1 MANRL
6 LPFRQYNE
14 HFVVNLFS
22 LDLAD
27 PTSTGGVD
35 TPAVLANF
43 THAASGSHDAGVL
56 VKPSSGSDLGAGY
69 AGTSTSTGKGS
80 TILNTYMG
88 KTNYPHVGRNVNPE
102 AFGKFQV
109 AGGTDTILGV
119 TLNQTLGF
127 DENGEKM
134 LYYRQKL
141 LEHQGVL
148 PGEVVPVLTKGIITV
163 AESGILANSLPT
175 VGAKVYAADGG
186 KFRAAGTGED
196 FANTEVGICIGTGD
210 RDSGVYDAKQKDYFA
225 GDGTSASGTGK
236 YYIIKI
242 DL

>member
-27 PTSTGGVD
+27 PTSTGGTD
-35 TPAVLANF
+35 APAVLTDF
-43 THAASGSHDAGVL
+43 THAKNGSHDAGVL
-56 VKPSSGSDLGAGY
+56 VKPTTATDLGAGY
-69 AGTSTSTGKGS
+69 SGADADAGKGS
-80 TILNTYMG
+80 TLLNSYMG
-88 KTNYPHVGRNVNPE
+88 STAYPHIGRNVNPE
-102 AFGKFQV
+102 AFGKFKV
-109 AGGTDTILGV
+109 AGATDTILGI
-119 TLNQTLGF
+119 TLNQTLAY
-127 DENGEKM
+127 DENDEKM

-163 AESGILANSLPT
+163 AESAIIAGELPT
-175 VGAKVYAADGG
+175 VGNPVYAGAGG
-186 KFRAAGTGED
+186 KFSNSAADSATK
-196 FANTEVGICIGTGD
+196 VGICIATGD
-210 RDSGVYDAKQKDYFA
+210 RDGGVYDAKQPDYFA
-225 GDGTSASGTGK
+225 GDGTTANGTGK
-236 YYIIKI
+236 YYILKI

>member
-27 PTSTGGVD
+27 PTSTGG
-35 TPAVLANF
+35 TAAPADLSGF

-56 VKPSSGSDLGAGY
+56 IKPSAGSDLGAGY
-69 AGTSTSTGKGS
+69 AGSGTNTGKGS
-80 TILNTYMG
+80 NILNGYMG
-88 KTNYPHVGRNVNPE
+88 KTDYPHVGRNVNPE

-109 AGGTDTILGV
+109 AGGTDTVLGV
-119 TLNQTLGF
+119 TLNQTLAF
-127 DENGEKM
+127 DENGEKL

-163 AESGILANSLPT
+163 AESGIIANSLPG
-175 VGAKVYAADGG
+175 VGDKVYAAAGG
-186 KFRAAGTGED
+186 KFRKTSGESD
-196 FANTEVGICIGTGD
+196 FANTEVGICIGVGN
-210 RDSGVYDAKQKDYFA
+210 RDGGVYDSGSKDYFA
-225 GDGTSASGTGK
+225 GDGSDANGTGK

>member
-14 HFVVNLFS
+14 HFVVNLFALKTSELS
-22 LDLAD
+22 L
-27 PTSTGGVD
+27 TNVS
-35 TPAVLANF
+35 AN
-43 THAASGSHDAGVL
+43 THATSGKHDAGVL
-56 VKPSSGSDLGAGY
+56 VKPSTGILDLGAGY
-69 AGTSTSTGKGS
+69 GGSGADAGKGDDD
-80 TILNTYMG
+80 LNAYLGETG
-88 KTNYPHVGRNVNPE
+88 YPHVGRNVNPE
-102 AFGKFQV
+102 AFGKMEV
-109 AGGTDTILGV
+109 AGATDTILGV
-119 TLNQTLGF
+119 TLNQTLAF

-163 AESGILANSLPT
+163 AANGIAGTAP
-175 VGAKVYAADGG
+175 VIGQAVFAAAGG
-186 KFRAAGTGED
+186 KFTKDTAGDT
-196 FANTEVGICIGTGD
+196 ATKVGLCIGRGD
-210 RDSGVYDAKQKDYFA
+210 RDGVYDSNSPDYFA
-225 GDGTSASGTGK
+225 TDGSTGG

>member
-1 MANRL
+1 
-6 LPFRQYNE
+6 
-14 HFVVNLFS
+14 VNLFS

-35 TPAVLANF
+35 APAVLSNF

-56 VKPSSGSDLGAGY
+56 VKPSAGSDLGAGY
-69 AGTSTSTGKGS
+69 GESGDNAGEGS
-80 TILNTYMG
+80 SLLNAYMG
-88 KTNYPHVGRNVNPE
+88 KTDYPHVGRNVNPE
-102 AFGKFQV
+102 AFGKFQI

-119 TLNQTLGF
+119 TLNQTLAF
-127 DENGEKM
+127 DENGEKL

-163 AESGILANSLPT
+163 AESGMIATSLPA
-175 VGAKVYAADGG
+175 VGDKVYAAAGG
-186 KFRAAGTGED
+186 KFRKTDETET
-196 FANTEVGICIGTGD
+196 FANTEVGICIGVGN
-210 RDSGVYDAKQKDYFA
+210 RDGGVYDSGSKDYFA
-225 GDGTSASGTGK
+225 GDGSSTSGTGK

>member
-14 HFVVNLFS
+14 HFVVNLFALKTS
-22 LDLAD
+22 ELNLTD
-27 PTSTGGVD
+27 P
-35 TPAVLANF
+35 AKN
-43 THAASGSHDAGVL
+43 THANSDKHDAGVL
-56 VKPSSGSDLGAGY
+56 VKPSAGILDLGAGY
-69 AGTSTSTGKGS
+69 GGSGANAGEGS
-80 TILNTYMG
+80 SDLNTYMG
-88 KTNYPHVGRNVNPE
+88 STDYPHVGRNVNPE
-102 AFGKFQV
+102 AFGKFEV
-109 AGGTDTILGV
+109 AGASDDILGV
-119 TLNQTLGF
+119 TLNQTLAW

-163 AESGILANSLPT
+163 AASAIAGTAPT
-175 VGAKVYAADGG
+175 IGAIVNAAAEG
-186 KFRAAGTGED
+186 KFSKDAGTK
-196 FANTEVGICIGTGD
+196 VGLCIGKGN
-210 RDSGVYDAKQKDYFA
+210 RNGVYDANQKDYFA
-225 GDGTSASGTGK
+225 GDGTSDAGN

>member
-27 PTSTGGVD
+27 PTSTGDVND
-35 TPAVLANF
+35 PADLDDF
-43 THAASGSHDAGVL
+43 THANPGSHDAGVL
-56 VKPSSGSDLGAGY
+56 VKPAIATDLGAGY
-69 AGTSTSTGKGS
+69 AGSGTDTGKGS
-80 TILNTYMG
+80 TLLNSYMG
-88 KTNYPHVGRNVNPE
+88 STAYPHVGRNVNPE

-109 AGGTDTILGV
+109 AGVSDTILGV
-119 TLNQTLGF
+119 TLNQTLAF

-163 AESGILANSLPT
+163 AESAIIANQLPT
-175 VGAKVYAADGG
+175 VGSPVYAGAGG
-186 KFRAAGTGED
+186 KFSNSADNSATK
-196 FANTEVGICIGTGD
+196 VGICIATGD
-210 RDSGVYDAKQKDYFA
+210 RDGGVYDAKQPDYFA
-225 GDGTSASGTGK
+225 GDGTTTNGTGK
-236 YYIIKI
+236 YYILKI

>member
-27 PTSTGGVD
+27 PTSTGDVND
-35 TPAVLANF
+35 PANLSDF
-43 THAASGSHDAGVL
+43 THIDSGSHDAGVL
-56 VKPSSGSDLGAGY
+56 VKPSAGSDLGAGY
-69 AGTSTSTGKGS
+69 GGSGASAGEGS
-80 TILNTYMG
+80 SLLNAYMG

-102 AFGKFQV
+102 AFGKFQI

-119 TLNQTLGF
+119 TLNQTLAF
-127 DENGEKM
+127 DENGEKL

-163 AESGILANSLPT
+163 AESGMIESSLPE
-175 VGAKVYAADGG
+175 VGDKVYAAAGG
-186 KFRAAGTGED
+186 KFRKTDGTAG
-196 FANTEVGICIGTGD
+196 FANTEVGICIGVGSRD
-210 RDSGVYDAKQKDYFA
+210 GSVYDSGSQDYFA
-225 GDGTSASGTGK
+225 GDGSDANGTGK